1 VSEKDHSADDGAPV
15 GARPAVAAVV
25 IVLVLV
31 LLVLAAAATG
41 PWEREPFPEVEPA
54 SQATASIE
62 PEPSGLPTETVTLP
76 PPQEAA
82 GQPGVFALAW
92 VLVGLVLAILVV
104 LALLVLRY
112 LAAQRRRGRPA
123 EIAHV
128 IQPGADEPEVDEPAM
143 RDGIAH
149 ARRILDSD
157 RPPRDAIVE
166 AWLVL
171 EQAAIAA
178 GVGRTPAQTPT
189 EFTAVVLD
197 RTPAQRDAVD
207 VLRDLYERVRFSDQ
221 PVAASDGDAARAAI
235 SAIAEHWSAMAAG
248 R

>member
-1 VSEKDHSADDGAPV
+1 MSEKDHSADDGAPV

-25 IVLVLV
+25 VVLLLV

-54 SQATASIE
+54 SPATPSIE
-62 PEPSGLPTETVTLP
+62 PEPSGLEPETVTMP
-76 PPQEAA
+76 PPQQGG
-82 GQPGVFALAW
+82 GQPGVVALTWA
-92 VLVGLVLAILVV
+92 LVGLLLAILVV
-104 LALLVLRY
+104 LLLFALRY
-112 LAAQRRRGRPA
+112 LAAQRRRRRPA

-128 IQPGADEPEVDEPAM
+128 IQPGAEEPEVDEPAM

-171 EQAAIAA
+171 EQAAVAA

-221 PVAASDGDAARAAI
+221 PVAAADGDAARAAI